1 MKCWHQC
8 QVWRECAGIYRCK
21 WPFQISQICAHLPR
35 GAKQPDRLAFLL
47 ERAKSGQHWIL
58 SISFK
63 PRNKAKS
70 RKQHLFE
77 MRER

>member
-1 MKCWHQC
+1 MKCWRQC
-8 QVWRECAGIYRCK
+8 QVWGESAGIYRCK
-21 WPFQISQICAHLPR
+21 WPFQISQRCAHLPR
-35 GAKQPDRLAFLL
+35 GAKQPDHLAFLL
-47 ERAKSGQHWIL
+47 ERAKSRLHWIL

-70 RKQHLFE
+70 RKQRLFG